1 MDLIVSLP
9 QTSAGYTA
17 IAVFVDRLSKMV
29 RLAPCRDDTSAE
41 EFADIFISTVF
52 KSHGLPRQ
60 LVSDRDNR
68 FTSKLWQ
75 SLMQKLHVTC
85 AMSSAYRPQT
95 DGQTERMNRTVQQ
108 IMRFMVMPN
117 QTNWDTT
124 LPFIQFAIN
133 SSFNASTQA
142 SAYQVIIGYNPASPF
157 DRLLDF
163 KPEIRDMP
171 LQAWQQHMLQQ
182 TSRAKLALQQ
192 ASNRMAAQANKKV
205 KTFTLAIGDKA
216 WLSTKHLNIQQTG
229 SSKLMPRFV
238 GPFSVTQVINPVTYK
253 LDLPANMKCHPVFHI
268 SELKPVPPGTRLP
281 PEPTTVDIDGTT
293 EFFIE
298 SILTHKAVFR
308 KTKHA
313 TTGKYLYLV
322 KFMNEGPH
330 ANQWLSEAD
339 FTADFSYTNP
349 ILDAY
354 KQMHNLT
361 DPVSDERNAKS
372 STAVRPTKKRRQ
384 A

>member
-1 MDLIVSLP
+1 
-9 QTSAGYTA
+9 
-17 IAVFVDRLSKMV
+17 
-29 RLAPCRDDTSAE
+29 
-41 EFADIFISTVF
+41 
-52 KSHGLPRQ
+52 
-60 LVSDRDNR
+60 
-68 FTSKLWQ
+68 
-75 SLMQKLHVTC
+75 
-85 AMSSAYRPQT
+85 
-95 DGQTERMNRTVQQ
+95 
-108 IMRFMVMPN
+108 
-117 QTNWDTT
+117 
-124 LPFIQFAIN
+124 
-133 SSFNASTQA
+133 
-142 SAYQVIIGYNPASPF
+142 
-157 DRLLDF
+157 
-163 KPEIRDMP
+163 
-171 LQAWQQHMLQQ
+171 
-182 TSRAKLALQQ
+182 
-192 ASNRMAAQANKKV
+192 
-205 KTFTLAIGDKA
+205 
-216 WLSTKHLNIQQTG
+216 
-229 SSKLMPRFV
+229 MPRFV

-268 SELKPVPPGTRLP
+268 SELKPVPPDTRLP

-361 DPVSDERNAKS
+361 DPVSDARNAKS